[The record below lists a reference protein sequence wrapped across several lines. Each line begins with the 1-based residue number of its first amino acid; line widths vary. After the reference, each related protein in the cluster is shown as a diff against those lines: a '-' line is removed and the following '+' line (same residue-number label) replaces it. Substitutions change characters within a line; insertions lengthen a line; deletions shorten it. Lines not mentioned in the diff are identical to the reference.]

1 MAELNTERNNQKDMR
16 ILVAEDNPINQKL
29 IQQILEKAGYG
40 VDLVD
45 NGRQAVEFACQIQ
58 YDMIFMDIQMPLMD
72 GYTATRRIRKW
83 ESERRNAEVG
93 MRNAEVAI
101 QTGEGGLKAQSSKPR
116 VIEIEDKGQNTISEF
131 PISHSELDGVPII
144 ALTGNNLEAVR
155 EKCFS
160 LGMNDCIG
168 KPLFRDQLLS
178 LIKRWTGTESAG
190 PSSGQIPKEVSKPV
204 VKKLNTHQPIDLN
217 RALSE
222 FMGEKEVLNSLLNEF
237 IEKVRSQIEAIQQA
251 FLSLDFKEI
260 AKEAHSIK
268 GGAANLTANKVA
280 GIASALEK
288 AAGLKQAD
296 LAKHLVDQL
305 ETKVLQLE
313 NYLQEENSYVHGV

>member
-1 MAELNTERNNQKDMR
+1 MNNGTTMAEINTERNNQKDIR
-16 ILVAEDNPINQKL
+16 ILVAEDNEINQKL

-72 GYTATRRIRKW
+72 GYTATRQIRKC
-83 ESERRNAEVG
+83 ECG
-93 MRNAEVAI
+93 MRNCNE
-101 QTGEGGLKAQSSKPR
+101 EGTDS
-116 VIEIEDKGQNTISEF
+116 NSEF
-131 PISHSELDGVPII
+131 PIPHSEFDGVPII
-144 ALTGNNLEAVR
+144 ALTGNNPEAVKD
-155 EKCFS
+155 KCLS

-168 KPLFRDQLLS
+168 KPLFREQLLA
-178 LIKRWTGTESAG
+178 LIQRWTATEPDKPAG
-190 PSSGQIPKEVSKPV
+190 KTTPTAERQPLAKYTIT
-204 VKKLNTHQPIDLN
+204 NQPIDLDK
-217 RALSE
+217 ALRE

-237 IEKVRSQIEAIQQA
+237 TDNVRSQIAAIQHA
-251 FLSLDFKEI
+251 FQSLNFEAI

-288 AAGLKQAD
+288 AANLNQAD
-296 LAKHLVDQL
+296 LAGQLVDEL
-305 ETKVLQLE
+305 ENKVLQLE
-313 NYLQEENSYVHGV
+313 NYLQEENSFVHGV

>member
-1 MAELNTERNNQKDMR
+1 MAKINTERNNQKDMR
-16 ILVAEDNPINQKL
+16 ILVAEDNAINQKL

-45 NGRQAVEFACQIQ
+45 NGRQAVEFACQIE

-72 GYTATRRIRKW
+72 GHEATKRI
-83 ESERRNAEVG
+83 RNAEEIRG
-93 MRNAEVAI
+93 QMTDDRK
-101 QTGEGGLKAQSSKPR
+101 QTPEYASQFTIEQKSDQQSEIPNPKSQ
-116 VIEIEDKGQNTISEF
+116 IEQ
-131 PISHSELDGVPII
+131 VPIV
-144 ALTGNNLEAVR
+144 AMTGNDLETER
-155 EKCFS
+155 DKCLS

-190 PSSGQIPKEVSKPV
+190 PFSGQTPKEVSKPV
-204 VKKLNTHQPIDLN
+204 VKKLNTRQPIDLN

-222 FMGEKEVLNSLLNEF
+222 FMGEKEVLDSLLNEF
-237 IEKVRSQIEAIQQA
+237 IEKVRSQIKAIQHA
-251 FLSLDFKEI
+251 FKSLDFKEI

-288 AAGLKQAD
+288 AANLDQAD
-296 LAKHLVDQL
+296 LAGHLVDEL
-305 ETKVLQLE
+305 EDKVLQLE
-313 NYLQEENSYVHGV
+313 SYLQNENRRYTEYENENSGG